1 MRDESIKERVSDQ
14 PKLEECR
21 DSQQHITDEPEKVVN
36 QNVPSEGQDT
46 TKKKKLCD
54 TSLE

>member
-14 PKLEECR
+14 SKLEESP
-21 DSQQHITDEPEKVVN
+21 DSQQDVTDEPEEVVN

>member
-1 MRDESIKERVSDQ
+1 MDEGGVPVQ
-14 PKLEECR
+14 PKLEEFL
-21 DSQQHITDEPEKVVN
+21 DSQQDMADEPEEVVN
-36 QNVPSEGQDT
+36 RNVPSEGQDT